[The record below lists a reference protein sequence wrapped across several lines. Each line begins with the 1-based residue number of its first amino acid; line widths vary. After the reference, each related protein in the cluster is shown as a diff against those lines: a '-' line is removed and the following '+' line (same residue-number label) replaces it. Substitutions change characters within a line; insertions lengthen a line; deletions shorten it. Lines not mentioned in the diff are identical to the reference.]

1 MGSYQFKGRSRCGF
15 KSKEILTIL
24 ILDAYFCV
32 LSSFFFFLVNGRKT
46 YVFLEFC
53 CEYLFRNKIE
63 NYESL
68 MQFPNV

>member
-1 MGSYQFKGRSRCGF
+1 MGSYQFKGRSRFGL

-32 LSSFFFFLVNGRKT
+32 LSSFFLSTVERH
-46 YVFLEFC
+46 VFLEFC

>member
-24 ILDAYFCV
+24 ILDAYF
-32 LSSFFFFLVNGRKT
+32 FFFVNGRKT

-68 MQFPNV
+68 MQFPNVWVSRI

>member
-1 MGSYQFKGRSRCGF
+1 MGSYQFKGRSRFGL

-24 ILDAYFCV
+24 ILDAYF
-32 LSSFFFFLVNGRKT
+32 FFFVNGRKT

-68 MQFPNV
+68 MQFPNVWVSRI